1 MYNMNGNMYN
11 IIVNVYSGTKSCI
24 WKRVKIVKNN
34 L

>member
-1 MYNMNGNMYN
+1 MICNHMKLISEISNAK
-11 IIVNVYSGTKSCI
+11 VK